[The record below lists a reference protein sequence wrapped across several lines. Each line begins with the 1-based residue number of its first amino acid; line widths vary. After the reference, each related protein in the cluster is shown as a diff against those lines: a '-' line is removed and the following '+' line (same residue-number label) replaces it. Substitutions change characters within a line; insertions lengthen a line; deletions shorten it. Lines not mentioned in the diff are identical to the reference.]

1 MRMQANADSHPAIV
15 PRMDRADRRTV
26 PGSSRVLPRQ
36 VTIREVGP
44 RDGLQSERPISP
56 AERAAVVD
64 QLARA
69 GCRHI
74 EAVSFVSERLVPA
87 MAGAG
92 EVLALVTTRETIR
105 LSALV
110 ANLRGAVAALDAGV
124 DELAATI
131 SASPIYNELNVH
143 RSVAESLDQIEAIC
157 ERAAGVGVPVDVIVS
172 CAFGSP
178 YEGDLPAAEVND
190 LCRRLREAGAVTAT
204 LADTTGMATPRLV
217 TELVDLTGPDV
228 GLHLHDTRG
237 TALLNAY
244 AGLQAGVTRFDSA
257 AGGFGGSPFAAGAG
271 GNLGTEDLVA
281 LLDDLGIISG
291 VNLDA
296 VADTA
301 RVIASLVGHAVP
313 SRVSAVGARTRP
325 RGSGDYAPK

>member
-1 MRMQANADSHPAIV
+1 MV
-15 PRMDRADRRTV
+15 PRMGQGDRRTL
-26 PGSSRVLPRQ
+26 PRASGALPRQ

-44 RDGLQSERPISP
+44 RDGLQSERPVRP

-64 QLARA
+64 ELARA

-87 MAGAG
+87 MAGAR
-92 EVLALVTTRETIR
+92 EVLALLRTRETIR
-105 LSALV
+105 LGALV
-110 ANLRGAVAALDAGV
+110 ANLRGAQAAIDAGV
-124 DELAATI
+124 DELAVTI
-131 SASPIYNELNVH
+131 SASPHYNELNVH
-143 RSVAESLDQIEAIC
+143 RSVAESLDQVRAIC
-157 ERAAGVGVPVDVIVS
+157 ERAASVGVPVDAVVS

-178 YEGDLPAAEVND
+178 YEGDIPAVEVNI
-190 LCRRLREAGAVTAT
+190 LCRQLRGAGAVTTT

-217 TELVDLTGPDV
+217 SELVTLTGPDV

-244 AGLQAGVTRFDSA
+244 AGLQAGVTHFDSA
-257 AGGFGGSPFAAGAG
+257 VGGFGGSPFAAGAG

-281 LLDDLGIISG
+281 LLDDLGIVSG
-291 VNLDA
+291 VDLDA

-301 RVIASLVGHAVP
+301 RLIANLVGHSVP
-313 SRVSAVGARTRP
+313 SRVSAFGPRTRP
-325 RGSGDYAPK
+325 RESGHHAQE